1 MKNHLFFGQVLSLL
15 FSLGFLFS
23 CDANLVTTEEP
34 GNLLQSPSIQPA
46 MHQPQYW
53 QYKGEKVLLLGGSD
67 EDNLFQMP
75 ELEQQ
80 LDDLKVAGGNYVR
93 NTMSSRDEGN
103 LWAFAQDSTGQYDLR
118 KWNEAYWDR
127 FEEFLSLTAARD
139 IIVQIEIWATFDFYR
154 GEWDKNPFNP
164 KNNKTLSVQRVKL
177 PTSIPTHP
185 IFRDNPFFW
194 SVPSQHNNM
203 QLLQFQQA
211 FVDKL
216 LSISLPYDHVLYC
229 MDNET
234 SVTADWGKFWSNY
247 IHRVATEKGRQVFTT
262 EMWDPHDLNHI
273 SHRETF
279 DHPETYDFVEISQN
293 NHQKGESHWLNGL
306 AQIERL
312 KRSGALRPVTNVKT
326 YGSTG
331 GRHGHGL
338 QNGVES
344 FVRSVLFGSSAVRF
358 HRPTSGIGLSDT
370 AQMVIKGMRE
380 ITDQMEGFFEAEPS
394 LHLLSDRSENEAYC
408 RAVVGQSYLVYF
420 GEEGEVKLDLS
431 AMEGTAIQMFELAL
445 FANQWMEPQKL
456 KAPSSLTLKAEGK
469 HRLFLIQRGGK

>member
-1 MKNHLFFGQVLSLL
+1 MKNHLFFGQLLSLL
-15 FSLGFLFS
+15 FCLGLFS
-23 CDANLVTTEEP
+23 TCDTNVVDE
-34 GNLLQSPSIQPA
+34 QSLSNTAQLPSIQPA
-46 MHQPQYW
+46 VDQPQYW

-75 ELEQQ
+75 NVAQQ
-80 LDDLKVAGGNYVR
+80 LDLLTAAGGNYVR
-93 NTMSSRDEGN
+93 NTMSSRDEGDV
-103 LWAFAQDSTGQYDLR
+103 WAFAQDSTGQYDLR
-118 KWNEAYWDR
+118 KWNETYWQR
-127 FEEFLSLTAARD
+127 FEDFLALTAARD

-164 KNNKTLSVQRVKL
+164 KNNKTLVEGRVKL
-177 PTSIPTHP
+177 PISIPTHP
-185 IFRDNPFFW
+185 VFRDNPFFW

-203 QLLQFQQA
+203 QVLQFQQA
-211 FVDKL
+211 FVDKI

-234 SVTADWGKFWSNY
+234 SVTADWGKFWSDY
-247 IHRVATEKGRQVFTT
+247 IHKVAMEKGRQVFTT

-293 NHQKGESHWLNGL
+293 NHQKGEAHWLNGL

-312 KRSGALRPVTNVKT
+312 RRSGALRPVTNVKT

-370 AQMVIKGMRE
+370 AQVVIKGIRE
-380 ITDQMEGFFEAEPS
+380 VTDRMDDFFAATPN
-394 LHLLSDRSENEAYC
+394 LALLSDRNENEAYC
-408 RAVVGQSYLVYF
+408 RALPGQSYLVYF
-420 GEEGEVKLDLS
+420 GEAGEVTLDLS
-431 AMEGTAIQMFELAL
+431 DLEGETVHIEALELFSNTWRELKEIKASNKLQLSADQPQM
-445 FANQWMEPQKL
+445 
-456 KAPSSLTLKAEGK
+456 
-469 HRLFLIQRGGK
+469 LFLLQTKN

>member
-1 MKNHLFFGQVLSLL
+1 MKNHLFFEPLLSVLFGLA
-15 FSLGFLFS
+15 FLSS
-23 CDANLVTTEEP
+23 CDTNVGKENSLPSAA
-34 GNLLQSPSIQPA
+34 QSLSIQPSEE
-46 MHQPQYW
+46 QPQYW
-53 QYKGEKVLLLGGSD
+53 EYKGEKVLLLGGSD
-67 EDNLFQMP
+67 EDNLFQ
-75 ELEQQ
+75 LANVEQQ
-80 LDDLKVAGGNYVR
+80 LDTLKAAGGNYVR

-103 LWAFAQDSTGQYDLR
+103 VWAFAQDSTGQYDLR
-118 KWNEAYWDR
+118 KWNETYWKL
-127 FEEFLSLTAARD
+127 FEDFLALTAARD

-164 KNNKTLSVQRVKL
+164 KNNKTLSAQRVKL

-194 SVPSQHNNM
+194 SIPSQHNNM

-247 IHRVATEKGRQVFTT
+247 IHTVAAEKGRQVFTT

-293 NHQKGESHWLNGL
+293 NHQKGEAHWLNGL

-312 KRSGALRPVTNVKT
+312 RRAGALRPVTNVKT

-380 ITDQMEGFFEAEPS
+380 VTDQMQDFFEATPNLE
-394 LHLLSDRSENEAYC
+394 LLSDRSENEAYC
-408 RAVVGQSYLVYF
+408 RAQVGQSYLVYF
-420 GEEGEVKLDLS
+420 GEAGEVTLDLS
-431 AMEGTAIQMFELAL
+431 AMEGTDMQWRELDL
-445 FANQWMEPQKL
+445 FTNNWSESERL
-456 KAPSSLTLKAEGK
+456 KTPSSLPLKAEGK
-469 HRLFLIQRGGK
+469 HRLFLIQRGGG

>member
-1 MKNHLFFGQVLSLL
+1 MKNLLSFGPFLVLLFGLLL
-15 FSLGFLFS
+15 FSA
-23 CDANLVTTEEP
+23 CDTLSVGETSEGSAAL
-34 GNLLQSPSIQPA
+34 SPSIQPA
-46 MHQPQYW
+46 ADQPQYW

-75 ELEQQ
+75 NVAQQ
-80 LDDLKVAGGNYVR
+80 LDLLKTAGGNYVR

-103 LWAFAQDSTGQYDLR
+103 VWAFVQDSTGQYDLR
-118 KWNEAYWDR
+118 KWNEVYWQR
-127 FEEFLSLTAARD
+127 FENFLALTAARD

-164 KNNKTLSVQRVKL
+164 KNNRNLSEVRVKL

-185 IFRDNPFFW
+185 VFRDNPFFW
-194 SVPSQHNNM
+194 SIPSQHNNM

-211 FVDKL
+211 FVDKI

-234 SVTADWGKFWSNY
+234 SVTADWGKFWSDY
-247 IHRVATEKGRQVFTT
+247 IHKVAAEKGRQVFTT

-293 NHQKGESHWLNGL
+293 NHQKGEAHWLNGL

-312 KRSGALRPVTNVKT
+312 KRSDALRPVTNVKT

-331 GRHGHGL
+331 GQHGHGL

-370 AQMVIKGMRE
+370 AQVVIKSIRE
-380 ITDQMEGFFEAEPS
+380 VTDQMNGFFAATPN
-394 LHLLSDRSENEAYC
+394 LTLLSDRSENEAYC
-408 RAVVGQSYLVYF
+408 RALVGQSYLIYF
-420 GEEGEVKLDLS
+420 GEVGEVTLDLS
-431 AMEGTAIQMFELAL
+431 ALEGQKIHVRELDMFSNAW
-445 FANQWMEPQKL
+445 QEP
-456 KAPSSLTLKAEGK
+456 KAFKSPASLNLRADEI
-469 HRLFLIQRGGK
+469 HRLFLIQ

>member
-1 MKNHLFFGQVLSLL
+1 MKNHLFFGQVLTL
-15 FSLGFLFS
+15 FFGLSFLFS
-23 CDANLVTTEEP
+23 CDANLVTEEEP
-34 GNLLQSPSIQPA
+34 VNLLQSPSIQPA
-46 MHQPQYW
+46 IHQPQYW

-75 ELEQQ
+75 GVEQQ
-80 LDDLKVAGGNYVR
+80 LDDLKAAGGNYVR

-118 KWNEAYWDR
+118 KWNKAYWDR
-127 FEEFLSLTAARD
+127 FEKFLALTAARD

-247 IHRVATEKGRQVFTT
+247 IHTVATEKGRQVFTT

-293 NHQKGESHWLNGL
+293 NHQKGEPHWLNGL

-380 ITDQMEGFFEAEPS
+380 ITDQMEGFFEAEPN
-394 LHLLSDRSENEAYC
+394 LDLLSERSENEAYC

-420 GEEGEVKLDLS
+420 GEAGEVTLDLS
-431 AMEGTAIQMFELAL
+431 AMEGEMIKMEVLEL
-445 FANQWMEPQKL
+445 FSNTWREL
-456 KAPSSLTLKAEGK
+456 KEIKATSSLQLTADQPQM
-469 HRLFLIQRGGK
+469 LFLLQTKN

>member
-1 MKNHLFFGQVLSLL
+1 MKNHLFFGQVLSL
-15 FSLGFLFS
+15 FISLVLLSS
-23 CDANLVTTEEP
+23 CSPNLDEDS
-34 GNLLQSPSIQPA
+34 SPTDPVPSTAIQPSKQ
-46 MHQPQYW
+46 QPQYW
-53 QYKGEKVLLLGGSD
+53 AYKGETVLLLGGSD

-75 ELEQQ
+75 YVEQQ
-80 LDDLKVAGGNYVR
+80 LDDLKAAGGNYVR

-118 KWNEAYWDR
+118 KWNKAYWDR
-127 FEEFLSLTAARD
+127 FEKFLALTAARD

-164 KNNKTLSVQRVKL
+164 KNNKTLSAQRVKL

-194 SVPSQHNNM
+194 SVPSQHNNI

-247 IHRVATEKGRQVFTT
+247 IHTIATEKGRQVFTT

-380 ITDQMEGFFEAEPS
+380 ITDQMEGFFEAEPN
-394 LHLLSDRSENEAYC
+394 LDLLSERSENEAYC

-420 GEEGEVKLDLS
+420 GEAGEVTLDLS
-431 AMEGTAIQMFELAL
+431 AMEGEMIKMEVLEL
-445 FANQWMEPQKL
+445 FSNTWREL
-456 KAPSSLTLKAEGK
+456 KEIKATSSLQLTADQPQM
-469 HRLFLIQRGGK
+469 LFLLQK

>member
-1 MKNHLFFGQVLSLL
+1 MKNHWFFGPFLALL
-15 FSLGFLFS
+15 FGLLLLSA
-23 CDANLVTTEEP
+23 CDTDSVGEASEESAV
-34 GNLLQSPSIQPA
+34 LSPSIQPA
-46 MHQPQYW
+46 ADQPQYW

-75 ELEQQ
+75 DVAQQ
-80 LDDLKVAGGNYVR
+80 LDLLKTAGGNYVR

-103 LWAFAQDSTGQYDLR
+103 VWAFAQDSTGQYDLR
-118 KWNEAYWDR
+118 KWNEAYWQR
-127 FEEFLSLTAARD
+127 FENFLALTAARD

-164 KNNKTLSVQRVKL
+164 KNNRNLNEARVKL

-194 SVPSQHNNM
+194 SIPSQHNNM
-203 QLLQFQQA
+203 HLLQFQQA
-211 FVDKL
+211 FVDKI

-234 SVTADWGKFWSNY
+234 SVTADWGKFWSDY
-247 IHRVATEKGRQVFTT
+247 IHKVATEKGRQVFTT

-293 NHQKGESHWLNGL
+293 NHQKGEAHWLNGL

-370 AQMVIKGMRE
+370 AQVVIKGIRE
-380 ITDQMEGFFEAEPS
+380 VTDQMNGFFAATPN
-394 LHLLSDRSENEAYC
+394 LALLSDRSENEAYC
-408 RAVVGQSYLVYF
+408 RALVGQSYLVYF
-420 GEEGEVKLDLS
+420 GEAGEATLDLS
-431 AMEGTAIQMFELAL
+431 ALEGEMIKMEVLELFSNTWRKVKEIKANSTLRLTADQ
-445 FANQWMEPQKL
+445 PQL
-456 KAPSSLTLKAEGK
+456 
-469 HRLFLIQRGGK
+469 LFLLQK